1 MQDNLSMNSIMSLK
15 DNVLKILKS
24 NETRR
29 INFSF
34 TGDDGTTDVS
44 VNYVAFQKVVAAI
57 GDGSITFGD
66 ASTLPSGSDG
76 GYFGGSNTFTINE
89 SMHYSRLFNALVIHE
104 SVHAYFDLLSL
115 RLLGIDSEAAGYI
128 AQGYYLK
135 NAGYTRAIPDRLVS
149 LGRECVNTSAA
160 VPSHVNVNK
169 LTELRSELENSP
181 LYSGILFINPAAGF
195 DPSNR
200 AYFQGNG

>member
-1 MQDNLSMNSIMSLK
+1 MSLK
-15 DNVLKILKS
+15 DQVLKILKS

-34 TGDDGTTDVS
+34 TGDDGTTSIAVD
-44 VNYVAFQKVVAAI
+44 YRTFQRVVAAI
-57 GDGSITFGD
+57 EDGSITFGD
-66 ASTLPSGSDG
+66 ATTLPSGSDG

-89 SMHYSRLFNALVIHE
+89 SLSYSRLFNALVVHE
-104 SVHAYFDLLSL
+104 SVHAYFDLTRI

-135 NAGYTRAIPDRLVS
+135 NSGYTRAIPATLVS
-149 LGRECVNTSAA
+149 LGRECVNTSST
-160 VPSHVNVNK
+160 VPSHVNAGK
-169 LTELRSELENSP
+169 LTDLKSELENTP
-181 LYSGILFINPAAGF
+181 LYSGIIFINPTAGF
-195 DPSNR
+195 GAGNR